1 MNSGSL
7 IYDCVGFCEISSFPP
22 ARLVLCLDGY
32 YFFHSEWK
40 LQKYFFNKT
49 MQLSRWGQEGDQVQI
64 LPCCQSSWRNSRD
77 ISRDQDYQVYQD
89 SGWKK
94 YFWNCPQLVV
104 CSQTSPSGHSGLP
117 WVVNFAWL
125 HSSCL
130 RHEVWMLKRDKGKV
144 SLRKWRKWS
153 GVFLLATLENKQ
165 LV

>member
-1 MNSGSL
+1 MKFPLFPLLGLSSVSMD
-7 IYDCVGFCEISSFPP
+7 IISSILSESFKNISSIKRCNCPDGVRRGTKSKYCLVVS
-22 ARLVLCLDGY
+22 RLGETLGTY
-32 YFFHSEWK
+32 
-40 LQKYFFNKT
+40 
-49 MQLSRWGQEGDQVQI
+49 
-64 LPCCQSSWRNSRD
+64 
-77 ISRDQDYQVYQD
+77 QDYQVYQD

-104 CSQTSPSGHSGLP
+104 CSQTSSSGHSGLP